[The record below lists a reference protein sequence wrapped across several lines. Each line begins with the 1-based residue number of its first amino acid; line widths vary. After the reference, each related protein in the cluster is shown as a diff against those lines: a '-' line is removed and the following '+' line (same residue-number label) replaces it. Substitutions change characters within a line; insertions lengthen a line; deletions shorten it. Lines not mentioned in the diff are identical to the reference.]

1 MKALSD
7 PTHPINLANKEFGC
21 SGYPICSL
29 VCFFIGKANYN
40 ILLVIEFEFEFEF
53 TNSFLLFYSN
63 MMIKRPSTLCDA
75 QSINRS
81 ANPND
86 NKWCT
91 VMHFRLWPN
100 EGIPCLCIQVW
111 PSMCTSV
118 IPVISYLS
126 IRLTGC
132 SVGLKINHGARKL
145 TQTP

>member
-29 VCFFIGKANYN
+29 VCFIGKANYN
-40 ILLVIEFEFEFEF
+40 ILVVIEFEFEF

-63 MMIKRPSTLCDA
+63 MMINRPSTLGDA

-86 NKWCT
+86 NK
-91 VMHFRLWPN
+91 
-100 EGIPCLCIQVW
+100 
-111 PSMCTSV
+111 
-118 IPVISYLS
+118 
-126 IRLTGC
+126 
-132 SVGLKINHGARKL
+132 
-145 TQTP
+145 

>member
-100 EGIPCLCIQVW
+100 GHGREFLASASRFDPLCARLSPPRCLTC
-111 PSMCTSV
+111 
-118 IPVISYLS
+118 L
-126 IRLTGC
+126 L
-132 SVGLKINHGARKL
+132 GLQGV
-145 TQTP
+145 QWV